1 MSSHQGEDFMR
12 NFIRK
17 RTLLAGAGMAA
28 LICLINVP
36 MLPGEGTA
44 AAQGASGD
52 IMVPKF
58 EVDPYWPKPLP
69 NGWVLGQAVGLSA
82 DKNDN
87 IWVVHRPFALEQKES
102 YSARHEADCCM
113 AAPDVLEFSP
123 AGGLL
128 HHFGKDPTHDWPS
141 SNHGI
146 TVDDQGNVWLGANG
160 GPQPANYA
168 PGSAEQFSGGGRGA
182 PPAAVSGT
190 PPSGT
195 AAGVEGGTPC
205 TRGEYHDSFI
215 LKFTQDGKFLGE
227 IGKANGSRGSL
238 DTNNVCGVAT
248 IRFIP
253 GANELIAADGYG
265 NHRVSV
271 WDATTLKFKRMWG
284 AYGKPPT
291 DDPKIPHYDTN
302 SPQFGNPVHCAQPS
316 NDGLI
321 YVCDRTNDRIQLFK
335 PDGTYIKQYPLE
347 VNTKGDGSAWE
358 IAFSKDP
365 QQKFLYV
372 SDGANEK
379 IHVFDRQSMKELYW
393 FGGGGRQAGQFYA
406 VHSIVTDSKGNIFT
420 SETYRGQ
427 RVQKFI
433 YKGMVKLSSL
443 LKQHVVGGSLIGAP
457 SE

>member
-1 MSSHQGEDFMR
+1 MR

-28 LICLINVP
+28 LICLINLP
-36 MLPGEGTA
+36 ILPGEGTA

-58 EVDPYWPKPLP
+58 EVDPFWPKPLP

-123 AGGLL
+123 AGALL
-128 HHFGKDPTHDWPS
+128 HHFARDPAHDWPS
-141 SNHGI
+141 SNHGV
-146 TVDDQGNVWLGANG
+146 TVDAQGNVWLGGDG
-160 GPQPANYA
+160 GPQPADYA
-168 PGSAEQFSGGGRGA
+168 PGSAEQFNRPARAAPVAVTSGAVKGAEAGGG
-182 PPAAVSGT
+182 
-190 PPSGT
+190 T
-195 AAGVEGGTPC
+195 AC

-215 LKFTQDGKFLGE
+215 LKFSPDGKFLGE
-227 IGKANGSRGSL
+227 IGKATGSRGSL

-253 GANELIAADGYG
+253 GANELVAADGYG
-265 NHRVSV
+265 NHRVSI

-291 DDPKIPHYDTN
+291 DDPKIKHYDPN
-302 SPQFGNPVHCAQPS
+302 SIQFGNPVHCAQPS

-321 YVCDRTNDRIQLFK
+321 YVCDRTNDRIQVFK
-335 PDGTYIKQYPLE
+335 TDGTFLKQYPLE
-347 VNTKGDGSAWE
+347 VNTRGDGSVWE

-365 QQKFLYV
+365 AQKFMYI
-372 SDGANEK
+372 SDGSNEK
-379 IHVFDRQSMKELYW
+379 IHVFDRASMTEIYS
-393 FGGGGRQAGQFYA
+393 FGDGGRLPGEFYA

-420 SETYRGQ
+420 TETYRGQ

-433 YKGMVKLSSL
+433 YKGLAPVSTL
-443 LKQHVVGGSLIGAP
+443 LKKHAVGGSLINP
-457 SE
+457 